1 MDDLKKEAEALGI
14 DVDGRWSEETLR
26 EKIAEA
32 KKSEQAKTPP
42 PQREKTLHE
51 LNVEARRYDR
61 ALRGLND
68 EAAEA
73 AKKAVSD
80 TLNEKRPG
88 GRRTRKNLRPVAD

>member
-32 KKSEQAKTPP
+32 KKPQPAKTP

-73 AKKAVSD
+73 AKKAVAD
-80 TLNEKRPG
+80 TLNEKRPD
-88 GRRTRKNLRPVAD
+88 GRRTRKNLRPVAG